1 MGSDEN
7 TGSSLFLKSAYYTGK
22 LLHATDFI
30 RDQNYGNSKL
40 EFLNRKFHG
49 WGIMEGLEVRPG
61 RDGKLFLSRGSAI
74 DPQGRILVAPE
85 NRLVK
90 PEDIEGFQTEKE
102 HDFVLGICYAERTL
116 ETERDHLKGEECYQP
131 SVIAET
137 YALHAFGMSEYRKL
151 MSEAVRQE
159 SILTEEKVLYKSGAV
174 ELTVKIPKLVPED
187 SLFKIR
193 IQVRTVRESNSS
205 IGWHGMLKL
214 QGAVFAHSGESGY
227 MLEEEPVMCSGSLQR
242 EWDVCTEENR
252 TLPVL
257 LEINHLEIV
266 TESEE
271 TAKVSDCQFQI
282 ETTSSYDQAVKG
294 YLLELAGKDQSE
306 NWVPLA
312 CLRLGEAG
320 RDTGNGKYAFS
331 LIKKEH
337 LRIYVSRPCEELILK
352 RIQEENGILD
362 IRWRKLLKHMWGSPV
377 PPLPRPSAPPAPRHP
392 LPPKPRMPLPPEG
405 VLTEQQ
411 FWKLA
416 EEDRQNRINR
426 GIVVIP
432 VPRRYKEGQVLFSE
446 EISHGFPG
454 EEIFLRC
461 GRVWEEQ
468 SYAYWEREKQH
479 YRIIHGDEELF
490 YDVCD
495 GQEIIKQAV
504 LQNVEAGTFQVAV
517 TLKKGRRR
525 KRSKEVAISWIAV
538 RSV

>member
-7 TGSSLFLKSAYYTGK
+7 AGSSLFLKSAYYTGK

-30 RDQNYGNSKL
+30 RDQSYGNSKL

-49 WGIMEGLEVRPG
+49 WGIIEGLEVRLG

-74 DPQGRILVAPE
+74 DPQGRILVVPE
-85 NRLVK
+85 DRLVK
-90 PEDIEGFQTEKE
+90 PEDIEGLQPGKE

-116 ETERDHLKGEECYQP
+116 ETERDYLKNGESYQP
-131 SVIAET
+131 SIVAET
-137 YALHAFGMSEYRKL
+137 YALQAFEMSEYRKL
-151 MSEAVRQE
+151 MRDAVHQE
-159 SILTEEKVLYKSGAV
+159 SILTEENELYKNGAV
-174 ELTVKIPKLVPED
+174 ELTVKIPRLVPAD

-193 IQVRTVRESNSS
+193 IQVRTVQESDSS
-205 IGWHGMLKL
+205 IGWHGILKL
-214 QGAVFAHSGESGY
+214 QGAVFAHSGESTY
-227 MLEEEPVMCSGSLQR
+227 RMDEEPALCSGSLQR
-242 EWDVCTEENR
+242 EWDICTEENR
-252 TLPVL
+252 TLPVM
-257 LEINHLEIV
+257 LEINHLEITENEE
-266 TESEE
+266 TES
-271 TAKVSDCQFQI
+271 VSDRQFKI
-282 ETTSSYDQAVKG
+282 EAASSYDRAVKG
-294 YLLELAGKDQSE
+294 YLLDLAGQDHSE
-306 NWVPLA
+306 KWVPLA
-312 CLRLGEAG
+312 CLRLEETAG
-320 RDTGNGKYAFS
+320 RDTENGKYAFT
-331 LIKKEH
+331 LIKKEN
-337 LRIYVSRPCEELILK
+337 LRIYVSRPCEELMLK

-362 IRWRKLLKHMWGSPV
+362 IRWRKLLKHMWG
-377 PPLPRPSAPPAPRHP
+377 PPAPPPPRPSAPPAPRHP
-392 LPPKPRMPLPPEG
+392 VPARPRMPLPPEG
-405 VLTEQQ
+405 VLTEQR
-411 FWKLA
+411 FWELA
-416 EEDRQNRINR
+416 DEDRQNRISR

-490 YDVCD
+490 SEVCD
-495 GQEIIKQAV
+495 GQAIIRQAV